1 MPSSLTMS
9 LSTPWYALPGHVCP
23 FAVRVPVRLSL
34 AGFLGSWITRT
45 LGPPRMERRTL
56 RFGSGRVLD
65 CAPRRLHPSTR
76 SSVCARRCH
85 FSVAASPARAVTEYQ
100 PCLPSPSPF
109 GLGLGP
115 DLPRDDWHRPGNLGL
130 AAGGFAPPLSLLI
143 PTFAFPGAPAWV
155 APCILRT
162 WNAPLPIRSFDIP
175 RLRHLPYTRLLST
188 RAPSTSELLRTL

>member
-1 MPSSLTMS
+1 MLYPATCVRLQ
-9 LSTPWYALPGHVCP
+9 
-23 FAVRVPVRLSL
+23 VRVPVRLSL
-34 AGFLGSWITRT
+34 AGFLGSRITH
-45 LGPPRMERRTL
+45 LSALHEWSAVL
-56 RFGSGRVLD
+56 RFGSGVLD

-130 AAGGFAPPLSLLI
+130 AAGGVRAPLVVTHTYICL
-143 PTFAFPGAPAWV
+143 PGAPAWV
-155 APCILRT
+155 ALAFC
-162 WNAPLPIRSFDIP
+162 APGM
-175 RLRHLPYTRLLST
+175 LPYRYVLSIS
-188 RAPSTSELLRTL
+188 RAFGICLIPDYYPREPPRPVSCYALFE

>member
-1 MPSSLTMS
+1 MS

-34 AGFLGSWITRT
+34 AGFLGSRITRT
-45 LGPPRMERRTL
+45 LGPPRMERRTI
-56 RFGSGRVLD
+56 RFGSGRVLN

-85 FSVAASPARAVTEYQ
+85 FSVAASPARAVTESQ

-130 AAGGFAPPLSLLI
+130 AAGGGSRPPCRYSYLHLPFQALQHGSPHAFCAPGMLPYRYVLSISRAFGICLI
-143 PTFAFPGAPAWV
+143 P
-155 APCILRT
+155 
-162 WNAPLPIRSFDIP
+162 DYYP
-175 RLRHLPYTRLLST
+175 REPPRPVSCYALF
-188 RAPSTSELLRTL
+188 E

>member
-34 AGFLGSWITRT
+34 AGFLGSRITRT
-45 LGPPRMERRTL
+45 LGPPRMERRTF
-56 RFGSGRVLD
+56 RFGSGRVLN

-85 FSVAASPARAVTEYQ
+85 FSVAASPARAVTESQ

-130 AAGGFAPPLSLLI
+130 AAGG
-143 PTFAFPGAPAWV
+143 V
-155 APCILRT
+155 R
-162 WNAPLPIRSFDIP
+162 APLVVTHTYICLSRRSSTGRP
-175 RLRHLPYTRLLST
+175 MHSAHLECSPTDTFFRYP
-188 RAPSTSELLRTL
+188 APSASALYPIIIHASPLDQ